1 MVEKERVEELRQL
14 YKDIYGVTLSTDEA
28 TAMAERLVAL
38 YRELTR
44 QQAGTDK

>member
-1 MVEKERVEELRQL
+1 MGKERVEELRQL
-14 YKDIYGVTLSTDEA
+14 YKDIYGEDLSVEEA

-44 QQAGTDK
+44 GRSGADQ